1 MPRADA
7 GPSGVGC
14 RASNACGSRTR
25 TVARLLTS
33 AELHAK
39 GSPMAAELVS
49 KGGRD
54 RLPYRLNVSLAEV
67 RQLLDEIDFDFE
79 GFRADFKT
87 ALADDSVI
95 DMHEANSLLNRYD
108 DMLLKMASAV
118 LITTVL
124 DESGLEPAQRAAE
137 RSERKRAIRKG
148 AALR

>member
-1 MPRADA
+1 
-7 GPSGVGC
+7 
-14 RASNACGSRTR
+14 
-25 TVARLLTS
+25 
-33 AELHAK
+33 
-39 GSPMAAELVS
+39 MAAELVS

-87 ALADDSVI
+87 ALADDAVI
-95 DMHEANSLLNRYD
+95 DLNEANSLLNRYD
-108 DMLLKMASAV
+108 DMLLKMASVV

-148 AALR
+148 AVLR